1 MSYLSNLSSNLY
13 CIICSAI
20 FCLVS
25 KMFYIFG
32 HRYLWPISAKNSLHW
47 ILFVLPLLCL
57 ITSISSFTG
66 LVYFLGKEMKK
77 MIKKLMRY
85 FWHAE
90 LLRFSRISSDGFASY
105 GSVPPDRPNAPGA
118 CVQAGWLHHSLLRCG
133 FDDQSLFEV
142 QNCSFL
148 LLHWLARHRILA
160 GMDLYKKA
168 SGEREV
174 EHVVIR
180 RDECWLTRKV
190 FCCAPSVSCS
200 RCPFQCSSSSTH
212 LEVLCALQQTV
223 RCWLLYQ
230 KKHRGVYR
238 KSLL

>member
-1 MSYLSNLSSNLY
+1 MKKKDKETDEIFLARRTLALY
-13 CIICSAI
+13 SRILRWICR
-20 FCLVS
+20 LW
-25 KMFYIFG
+25 FG
-32 HRYLWPISAKNSLHW
+32 AAGSAKRAW
-47 ILFVLPLLCL
+47 CMCI
-57 ITSISSFTG
+57 
-66 LVYFLGKEMKK
+66 
-77 MIKKLMRY
+77 
-85 FWHAE
+85 
-90 LLRFSRISSDGFASY
+90 
-105 GSVPPDRPNAPGA
+105 
-118 CVQAGWLHHSLLRCG
+118 GWLATSLSVEVR
-133 FDDQSLFEV
+133 FWWSVFVWSSKLFLPSSALV
-142 QNCSFL
+142 GSSSHPCN
-148 LLHWLARHRILA
+148 
-160 GMDLYKKA
+160 LYKKA